1 MPTYFMNSILVTGTS
16 VVLILV
22 LGTMAGYAVARWSRT
37 NTSSCCLPRRT
48 DAALKLAVIPLFI
61 LLRDLGL
68 LDSRWSLI
76 VTYTAIGLPSAVFIM
91 AGFARCRRSS
101 SAARIDG
108 ASEPRIMWS
117 VMLPLARPPMAIAAI
132 QNAVPI
138 WNDFFFPLV
147 FIQTD
152 ARKTLPQGLT
162 TFMGEYTT
170 DWGMLFAGLTIAAA
184 PITLLYIALSRQ
196 FIQGMTAGGEVKVR
210 ILIPKGALVVS
221 CQARADNRC
230 TAGLHVAMAQ
240 AAEAG
245 GARASAPTARP
256 MWRRSGRDELRS
268 SDREGV
274 GRSLPGLHRGFEQAA
289 QVAGRAPTSSAS
301 MPRRVRGEP
310 VDRLIGH
317 QGRARPGSLCRYRHA
332 GGGAGGPG
340 RRCDLSRRRLPATR
354 RRRRPARRA
363 VPIWNSCQRSWPRPV
378 PISLRKVA
386 STPELVAGFP
396 PRRPCGCGGHRSNE
410 ST

>member
-1 MPTYFMNSILVTGTS
+1 LTAIASDPPATRQSLSFAFLAQVILIANSFIMLYPVVVMVLSAFKTTGEIFEHPFALPDFTQVGNFAKVLGETAMPTYFVNSILVTGAS
-16 VVLILV
+16 VILILV
-22 LGTMAGYAVARWSRT
+22 LGTMAGYAVARYESRT
-37 NTSSCCLPRRT
+37 NTIILLFFLAGLMLP
-48 DAALKLAVIPLFI
+48 LKLAVIPLFI

-91 AGFARCRRSS
+91 AGFLRTLPSELED
-101 SAARIDG
+101 AARIDG

-196 FIQGMTAGGEVKVR
+196 FIQGMTAGAVK
-210 ILIPKGALVVS
+210 
-221 CQARADNRC
+221 
-230 TAGLHVAMAQ
+230 
-240 AAEAG
+240 
-245 GARASAPTARP
+245 
-256 MWRRSGRDELRS
+256 
-268 SDREGV
+268 
-274 GRSLPGLHRGFEQAA
+274 
-289 QVAGRAPTSSAS
+289 
-301 MPRRVRGEP
+301 
-310 VDRLIGH
+310 
-317 QGRARPGSLCRYRHA
+317 
-332 GGGAGGPG
+332 
-340 RRCDLSRRRLPATR
+340 
-354 RRRRPARRA
+354 
-363 VPIWNSCQRSWPRPV
+363 
-378 PISLRKVA
+378 
-386 STPELVAGFP
+386 
-396 PRRPCGCGGHRSNE
+396 
-410 ST
+410 